1 MPSAISDDLPES
13 AAATIA
19 PDVSLEPEAPAP
31 RVDVPERFALLK
43 GIANLQRGGDI
54 DAAVETI
61 RKDVPL
67 QGATVWVL
75 VCSAMLA
82 SLGLDTSS
90 TAVVI
95 GAMLISPLMTPILGV
110 GMALAV
116 SVRKLFYASIRCLSV
131 ATVAALVTS
140 ALYFW
145 VTPLG
150 EATPEILARTR
161 PTLLDVA
168 IAFFGGVAGIVA
180 VSRKSP
186 TNVIPGVAIATALM
200 PPLCVAGFG
209 IATGAWTY
217 FTGAFYLFF
226 LNGVFIATATYLITR
241 LMGARSV
248 TFQTKEQHDRIQRRL
263 ALIVLVTAVPA
274 GLLLFDTVYESQ
286 VQRRAGAF
294 VDTVLAGH
302 GREVL
307 RWSITGKQRLL
318 GERNAGGELRAVLI
332 GMPLREGESDS
343 LNGLMAKAG
352 LDRYA
357 LNVSVVGNARSGLS
371 RDEVE
376 ALVGVQMRSGTID
389 GAGGTL
395 PPIEVVAA
403 LDTAALRRDARIVV
417 PALDT
422 LAEVLD
428 VVRADSLPTVPFVRV
443 RFVSNATARDSVALG
458 LFLRARLGVDSL
470 RLGAF

>member
-1 MPSAISDDLPES
+1 MPSAISDDLPAS
-13 AAATIA
+13 AAASVA
-19 PDVSLEPEAPAP
+19 PGASPEPAP
-31 RVDVPERFALLK
+31 PRSDDERERVALLK
-43 GIANLQRGGDI
+43 SIVNLQHGGDI

-116 SVRKLFYASIRCLSV
+116 SDRRLFYASLRSLSV

-145 VTPLG
+145 ISPLG

-209 IATGAWTY
+209 LATGTWSY
-217 FTGAFYLFF
+217 FAGAFYLFF

-241 LMGARSV
+241 FMRARPV
-248 TFQTKEQHDRIQRRL
+248 AFQTEEQHDRIQRRL
-263 ALIVLVTAVPA
+263 ALIVLVTAIPA
-274 GLLLFDTVYESQ
+274 GLLLFDTVSESQ

-318 GERNAGGELRAVLI
+318 GEHDGGDELRAVLI
-332 GMPLREGESDS
+332 GPPLRDGEVDS

-352 LDRYA
+352 LERYA

-376 ALVGVQMRSGTID
+376 ALVGLQTRSGSIA
-389 GAGGTL
+389 GAEVPSSPEET
-395 PPIEVVAA
+395 VVAF
-403 LDTAALRRDARIVV
+403 DTVALRRDARIVV

-422 LAEVLD
+422 LADVLT
-428 VVRADSLPTVPFVRV
+428 VARADTLPTTQLVSV
-443 RFVSNATARDSVALG
+443 RFARGATARDSAALR

-470 RLGAF
+470 RLGSF